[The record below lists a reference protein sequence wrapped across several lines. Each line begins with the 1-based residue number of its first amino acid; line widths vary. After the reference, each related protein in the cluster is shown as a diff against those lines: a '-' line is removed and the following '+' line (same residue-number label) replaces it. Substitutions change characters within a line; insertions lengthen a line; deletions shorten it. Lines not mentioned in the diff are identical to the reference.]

1 MAKKKTEMSL
11 VDSLSEFKEL
21 KNIDKKTML
30 SVLEDSFR
38 NVLSKIY
45 GSEENCEVI
54 INDKRGD
61 FEIYRDLL
69 VVEDGQ
75 VEDENKEIELSMA
88 KLQDEDIEVG
98 EKLTETVDFNA
109 FGRRAVINLR
119 QALASKVLDI
129 QKENFRL
136 HFEERVG
143 QIITAEVYQVWKREA
158 LLLDEEGNELNLPKD
173 EQIPGDFFRKGDSVR
188 ALILRVDNDNNN
200 PKVILSR
207 NNPNFLKCLL
217 EQNVPE
223 IADGLITIKSVARI
237 PGERAKI
244 AVESYDDRIDPVGAC
259 VGVNGS
265 RVKGI
270 VRELKGEN
278 IDVTT
283 YTSNSALFV
292 QRALSPAKISGI
304 AFGPEPESADEQ
316 QYVEVF
322 LRPEEVPL
330 AIGKNASNLKLA
342 AMLTGYKIEVFRDDD
357 SEIEEDIYID
367 EFSDEIEK
375 WVIDLLK
382 EKGCTTA
389 KAVLKKER
397 EELLE
402 LTDLEEETID
412 HILAVLSSEFSDE
425 EDDTNVEKELE
436 EDQE

>member
-1 MAKKKTEMSL
+1 MAKKKVETSL
-11 VDSLSEFKEL
+11 VDSLSEFKDL
-21 KNIDKKTML
+21 KNIDKATML
-30 SVLEDSFR
+30 AVLEDSFR

-45 GSEENCEVI
+45 GSDENCEVI

-61 FEIYRDLL
+61 FEIYRDLI
-69 VVEDGQ
+69 VVEDGE
-75 VEDENKEIELSMA
+75 VEDENKEIALSNA
-88 KLQDEDIEVG
+88 QLQDEDIEVG
-98 EKLTETVDFNA
+98 ETLTETVDFSA

-129 QKENFRL
+129 QKENFRE
-136 HFEERVG
+136 HFEARVG
-143 QIITAEVYQVWKREA
+143 EVITAEVYQVWKREA
-158 LLLDEEGNELNLPKD
+158 LLLDEEGNELNLPKE
-173 EQIPGDFFRKGDSVR
+173 EQIPGDFFRKGDTVR
-188 ALILRVDNDNNN
+188 ALILRVDNENNN

-207 NNPNFLKCLL
+207 SNGGFLKRLL

-283 YTSNSALFV
+283 YTSNTALFV
-292 QRALSPAKISGI
+292 QRALSPAKVSAI
-304 AFGPEPESADEQ
+304 AFGPEPENADEQ
-316 QYVEVF
+316 RYVEVF

-357 SEIEEDIYID
+357 SEVEEDIYID
-367 EFSDEIEK
+367 EFDDEIEK

-382 EKGCTTA
+382 SKGCTTA
-389 KAVLKKER
+389 KSVLNKDR
-397 EELLE
+397 EELLT

-412 HILAVLSSEFSDE
+412 HILAVLSSEFNDE
-425 EDDTNVEKELE
+425 DVEE
-436 EDQE
+436 ETEEEA

>member
-1 MAKKKTEMSL
+1 MAKKKNEASL

-21 KNIDKKTML
+21 KNIDKATML
-30 SVLEDSFR
+30 AVLEDSFR

-45 GSEENCEVI
+45 GSDENCEVI

-61 FEIYRDLL
+61 FEIYRDLI
-69 VVEDGQ
+69 VVKDGE
-75 VEDENKEIELSMA
+75 VEDENKEIALSDA
-88 KLQDEDIEVG
+88 QLQDEDIEVG
-98 EKLTETVDFNA
+98 ETLTETVDFSA

-129 QKENFRL
+129 QKENFRIY
-136 HFEERVG
+136 FEERIG
-143 QIITAEVYQVWKREA
+143 QVITAEVYQVWKREA
-158 LLLDEEGNELNLPKD
+158 LLLDEDGNELNLPKE
-173 EQIPGDFFRKGDSVR
+173 EQIPGDFFRKGDTVR
-188 ALILRVDNDNNN
+188 ALILRVDNENNN

-207 NNPNFLKCLL
+207 TNGLFLKRLL

-223 IADGLITIKSVARI
+223 IADGLITIKSVARM

-292 QRALSPAKISGI
+292 QRALSPAKVSAI
-304 AFGPEPESADEQ
+304 AFGPEPETADEQ
-316 QYVEVF
+316 RYVEVF

-330 AIGKNASNLKLA
+330 AIGKNAANLKLA
-342 AMLTGYKIEVFRDDD
+342 AMLTGFKIEVFRDEDG
-357 SEIEEDIYID
+357 EVEEDIYID
-367 EFSDEIEK
+367 EFDDEIEK

-382 EKGCTTA
+382 SKGCTTA
-389 KAVLKKER
+389 KTVLNKSR
-397 EELLE
+397 EELLA
-402 LTDLEEETID
+402 LTDLEEETVD
-412 HILAVLSSEFSDE
+412 HIINVLSSEFSDE
-425 EDDTNVEKELE
+425 EVNE
-436 EDQE
+436 ED

>member
-1 MAKKKTEMSL
+1 MAKKKVEASL

-30 SVLEDSFR
+30 DVLEDSFR

-45 GSEENCEVI
+45 GSDENCEVI

-61 FEIYRDLL
+61 FEIYRDLI
-69 VVEDGQ
+69 VVEDGA
-75 VEDENKEIELSMA
+75 VEDENKEIALSDA
-88 KLQDEDIEVG
+88 KLEDEDIEVG
-98 EKLTETVDFNA
+98 ETLTETVDFSA

-129 QKENFRL
+129 QKDNFRE
-136 HFEERVG
+136 HFEARVG
-143 QIITAEVYQVWKREA
+143 EVITAEVYQVWKREA

-207 NNPNFLKCLL
+207 TNGDFLKRLL

-283 YTSNSALFV
+283 YTSNTALFV
-292 QRALSPAKISGI
+292 QRALSPAKISAI
-304 AFGPEPESADEQ
+304 AFGPEPDNADEQ
-316 QYVEVF
+316 RYVEVF

-342 AMLTGYKIEVFRDDD
+342 AMLTGYKIEVFRDEDG
-357 SEIEEDIYID
+357 EVEEDIYID
-367 EFSDEIEK
+367 EFDDEIEK
-375 WVIDLLK
+375 WIIDLLK
-382 EKGCTTA
+382 TKGCTTA
-389 KAVLKKER
+389 KSVLNKDR

-412 HILAVLSSEFSDE
+412 HILTVLSSEFSDE
-425 EDDTNVEKELE
+425 EEGDIE
-436 EDQE
+436 EEA

>member
-1 MAKKKTEMSL
+1 MAKKKVEASL

-21 KNIDKKTML
+21 KNIDKATML
-30 SVLEDSFR
+30 AVLEDSFR

-45 GSEENCEVI
+45 GSDENCEVI

-61 FEIYRDLL
+61 FEIYRDLI
-69 VVEDGQ
+69 VVEDGE
-75 VEDENKEIELSMA
+75 VIDENKEIALSDA
-88 KLQDEDIEVG
+88 QLQDEDIEVG
-98 EKLTETVDFNA
+98 ETLTETVDFSA

-129 QKENFRL
+129 QKENFRE
-136 HFEERVG
+136 HFEARVG
-143 QIITAEVYQVWKREA
+143 EVITAEVYQVWKREV
-158 LLLDEEGNELNLPKD
+158 LLLDEDGNELNLPKE
-173 EQIPGDFFRKGDSVR
+173 EQIPGDFFRKGESVR
-188 ALILRVDNDNNN
+188 ALILRVDNENNN

-207 NNPNFLKCLL
+207 SNGNFLKRLL

-283 YTSNSALFV
+283 YTSNTALFV
-292 QRALSPAKISGI
+292 QRALSPAKVSAI
-304 AFGPEPESADEQ
+304 AFGPEPENADEQ
-316 QYVEVF
+316 RYVEVF

-357 SEIEEDIYID
+357 SEVEEDIYLD
-367 EFSDEIEK
+367 EFLDEIED
-375 WVIDLLK
+375 WVIETFK
-382 EKGCTTA
+382 KKGCTTA
-389 KAVLKKER
+389 LSVLKKDR
-397 EELLE
+397 EELLA

-412 HILAVLSSEFSDE
+412 NVLAILASEFNDE
-425 EDDTNVEKELE
+425 EAEE
-436 EDQE
+436 EDEEA